1 MELGFKNYRLET
13 IFIHLH
19 IAMHVVLIY
28 NAYMGKGELTI
39 SDVLGAIADLA
50 KRITKLENRMEDKF
64 NMIEER
70 FNLLKSGQADLKTL
84 IKTKVLEHDRKI
96 LALQRNTNFI
106 SDYMD
111 SVEKFQKMSK
121 IKEKKPT

>member
-1 MELGFKNYRLET
+1 
-13 IFIHLH
+13 
-19 IAMHVVLIY
+19 
-28 NAYMGKGELTI
+28 MGKGEPTI

-111 SVEKFQKMSK
+111 SVEKFQKDVEDQRKKAYVVDEQMLNFGERIEKLEK
-121 IKEKKPT
+121 ISGAKESL